1 MKFFTYPS
9 EVLSFYEIVIF
20 EGEMNVKNIKVYYP
34 VIYWTVIFSM
44 LLIVTSHKTA
54 IGAEGDYLSLPMPQ
68 KFIPALQA
76 DGTPQYISGTDIE
89 KQIRKVSPAL
99 KNFYYNKAITNFIVP
114 EHVWLDHLLGAYD
127 AFLSYTGVR
136 GKADSW
142 DCENYSGMLNAI
154 TTLRI
159 WRAGFLDTRAAIGWL
174 RVDAKHSWA
183 GLSAELHALVFAVTS
198 EGVFIVEPQNGQYVS
213 LADYPNK
220 KYIEEVYL
228 F

>member
-1 MKFFTYPS
+1 MK
-9 EVLSFYEIVIF
+9 
-20 EGEMNVKNIKVYYP
+20 VKNTKSYSPIIFWP
-34 VIYWTVIFSM
+34 VILFMVVIM
-44 LLIVTSHKTA
+44 CSHKTA

-68 KFIPALQA
+68 KFIPALQV
-76 DGTPQYISGTDIE
+76 DGTPQYISGKDIE
-89 KQIRKVSPAL
+89 NQIRKASPTL
-99 KNFYYNKAITNFIVP
+99 KNFYYNHTIDKFIVP
-114 EHVWLDHLLGAYD
+114 EHVWLGHLLEAYD
-127 AFLSYTGVR
+127 AFLSSTGVR
-136 GKADSW
+136 GKAETW

-183 GLSAELHALVFAVTS
+183 GLPAGLHALMFAATGQ
-198 EGVFIVEPQNGQYVS
+198 GVFIIEPQNGQYVS
-213 LADYPNK
+213 LAGYPNK

>member
-1 MKFFTYPS
+1 MKNTKSYSPK
-9 EVLSFYEIVIF
+9 ITW
-20 EGEMNVKNIKVYYP
+20 P
-34 VIYWTVIFSM
+34 VILFMVVIM
-44 LLIVTSHKTA
+44 CSHKTST
-54 IGAEGDYLSLPMPQ
+54 GAEGDYLSLPMPQ
-68 KFIPALQA
+68 KFIPALQT
-76 DGTPQYISGTDIE
+76 DGTPQYISGKDIE
-89 KQIRKVSPAL
+89 KQIRKVSPTL
-99 KNFYYNKAITNFIVP
+99 SKFYYNDTIDKFIVP

-136 GKADSW
+136 GKADTW

-183 GLSAELHALVFAVTS
+183 RLPAELHALMFAVTS
-198 EGVFIVEPQNGQYVS
+198 EGVFIIEPQNGQYVS
-213 LADYPNK
+213 LTDYPNN

>member
-1 MKFFTYPS
+1 LMIK
-9 EVLSFYEIVIF
+9 
-20 EGEMNVKNIKVYYP
+20 GETRVKNRKPYYAIINRA
-34 VIYWTVIFSM
+34 VILFMVLF
-44 LLIVTSHKTA
+44 LASHNTA
-54 IGAEGDYLSLPMPQ
+54 VGAESDFLILPMPQ

-76 DGTPQYISGTDIE
+76 DGTVQYIPGADIE
-89 KQIRKVSPAL
+89 KQIRTVSPAL
-99 KNFYYNKAITNFIVP
+99 KNFYYNRTITRFIVP
-114 EHVWLDHLLGAYD
+114 EHIWLDHLLGAYD
-127 AFLSYTGVR
+127 AFLSYTGVQ
-136 GKADSW
+136 GKADTW

-183 GLSAELHALVFAVTS
+183 GLPAAMHALMFAVTN
-198 EGVFIVEPQNGQYVS
+198 EGIFIIEPQNGQYCS
-213 LADYPNK
+213 LSDYPNK

>member
-1 MKFFTYPS
+1 MKNLKP
-9 EVLSFYEIVIF
+9 
-20 EGEMNVKNIKVYYP
+20 YYQ
-34 VIYWTVIFSM
+34 IIAWTVVLFMAAI
-44 LLIVTSHKTA
+44 ICSHKTA
-54 IGAEGDYLSLPMPQ
+54 IGAEGDYLTLPMPQ
-68 KFIPALQA
+68 EFIPALQS
-76 DGTPQYISGTDIE
+76 DGTPRYISGTDIE

-99 KNFYYNKAITNFIVP
+99 KNFYYNKTITKFIVP
-114 EHVWLDHLLGAYD
+114 EHAWLDHLLGAYE
-127 AFLSYTGVR
+127 AFLSYTGVH
-136 GKADSW
+136 GKADTW

-183 GLSAELHALVFAVTS
+183 GLPAELHALMFAATS
-198 EGVFIVEPQNGQYVS
+198 EGIFIIEPQNGQFATLS
-213 LADYPNK
+213 DYPNK

>member
-1 MKFFTYPS
+1 MKKTNPYS
-9 EVLSFYEIVIF
+9 LMVTWRAVLFIV
-20 EGEMNVKNIKVYYP
+20 
-34 VIYWTVIFSM
+34 VI
-44 LLIVTSHKTA
+44 LCSHKAA
-54 IGAEGDYLSLPMPQ
+54 IGGEGDYLTLPMPQ
-68 KFIPALQA
+68 NFIPALQT
-76 DGTPQYISGTDIE
+76 DGTVQYTSGMDIE
-89 KQIRKVSPAL
+89 KQIRNVSPAL
-99 KNFYYNKAITNFIVP
+99 KNFYYNNTITRFIVP

-127 AFLSYTGVR
+127 AFLSYIGVQ
-136 GKADSW
+136 GKADTW

-174 RVDAKHSWA
+174 RVNAQHSWA
-183 GLSAELHALVFAVTS
+183 GLPAELHALMFAVTS
-198 EGVFIVEPQNGQYVS
+198 KGIFIIEPQNGQYCS